1 MSWRDA
7 TRIGLNVEAMEDR
20 LLMAGDVDVR
30 VSNGTLIIQGD
41 GDDNA
46 ILVRQ
51 GQRRN
56 EFVVSGLETGG
67 VDTEIDG
74 LDSRTFR
81 NVRNISI
88 RMGAGDDQV
97 FIEGISESRA
107 VGSTSAGPLRGN
119 LRVDLGSGDDS
130 LRIGSIESPGGP
142 VTLPEDCDEV
152 DELFRENAFLPE
164 GVELIDGGGIS
175 FGGTIS
181 QEAIEDGLLNEN
193 GEFEDIIVRRSIG
206 RDVESQVSLSQI
218 LFDSYGDVATDEFG
232 DVLSADGNGNLL
244 EASGGPITIQQ
255 LGFDNL
261 DDLFADADLDDIV
274 FRPDTDNDGL
284 VSVDVVDTLDGADDT
299 LNTADDI
306 DLAQDAPD
314 NVEEG
319 PLVTSPDVVITV
331 TQNVTTE
338 EDVPLSLSDLD
349 YDLFGNIQTDAAG
362 NVLDSFG
369 DPIEDIDGN
378 IVNID
383 DIGFTNLNEVFENP
397 GLTLDEDG
405 RVIAPPGA
413 ELADFLAED
422 CLNEIESI
430 IVVDP
435 DGDAG
440 DTRGLLLTDFF
451 VDVDDLAVSVDP
463 DLVTPT
469 GNPILNSGVQ
479 APTRLNAIGQIANA
493 VSVAGDLDIRGRAG
507 NDFIEI
513 SNTYVGDDFTL
524 RAGSGNDEVLVH
536 ATDDPDKP
544 SLKVRDSV
552 EIDLGDGND
561 ILTLQDEEFR
571 RPDSAEISGGR
582 DTSTGG
588 DRLVLENNSARARR
602 RFRAFELFGD
612 A

>member
-7 TRIGLNVEAMEDR
+7 TRIGLTVEAMEDR

-30 VSNGTLIIQGD
+30 LLNGTLIIRGD

-46 ILVRQ
+46 ILIRQ

-56 EFVVSGLETGG
+56 EFVVSGLETAG

-88 RMGAGDDQV
+88 RMRAGDDQV

-119 LRVDLGSGDDS
+119 LRVDLGSGDDR
-130 LRIGSIESPGGP
+130 LRIGTIESAGGP

-152 DELFRENAFLPE
+152 DELFREDAFLPE
-164 GVELIDGGGIS
+164 GVTFDQFGQLDFADGTIGADAIESGILDEGGDVGN
-175 FGGTIS
+175 FVLFEGGTH
-181 QEAIEDGLLNEN
+181 
-193 GEFEDIIVRRSIG
+193 
-206 RDVESQVSLSQI
+206 DVPVTVSLGEI
-218 LFDSYGDVATDEFG
+218 LFDSYGDVVTDQDGF
-232 DVLSADGNGNLL
+232 VLGEDEQPLFVDSP
-244 EASGGPITIQQ
+244 SGGRQVTVGD

-261 DDLFADADLDDIV
+261 DDLFADADLDNIEFD
-274 FRPDTDNDGL
+274 PDADADGNVTVNVL
-284 VSVDVVDTLDGADDT
+284 DT
-299 LNTADDI
+299 LNGADNVLGNADDI
-306 DLAQDAPD
+306 GLAPDAPGNVRNTGD
-314 NVEEG
+314 DIEIQVGTETVEEEDTLLN
-319 PLVTSPDVVITV
+319 LVHIGFD
-331 TQNVTTE
+331 Q
-338 EDVPLSLSDLD
+338 
-349 YDLFGNIQTDAAG
+349 FGNVQTD
-362 NVLDSFG
+362 D
-369 DPIEDIDGN
+369 DGN
-378 IVNID
+378 ILDEEGETILDVNDDPINID
-383 DIGFTNLNEVFENP
+383 DIGFTNVNEVFENP
-397 GLTLDEDG
+397 GLTLDDDG

-413 ELADFLAED
+413 ELTDFLTED
-422 CLNEIESI
+422 CLGEIESI
-430 IVVDP
+430 VVVDP

-451 VDVDDLAVSVDP
+451 VDVDDLTVTVDP

-469 GNPILNSGVQ
+469 GNPILNSGLQ

-493 VSVAGDLDIRGRAG
+493 VSVGGDLDIRAGSG

-524 RAGSGNDEVLVH
+524 RGGSGNDDVLIH

-544 SLKVRDSV
+544 SLKVRDEV

-561 ILTLQDEEFR
+561 TLTLEDEDFR
-571 RPDSAEISGGR
+571 RRDSAEMSGGR
-582 DTSTGG
+582 NTSTGG
-588 DRLVLENNSARARR
+588 DRLVLENNSPRTRR